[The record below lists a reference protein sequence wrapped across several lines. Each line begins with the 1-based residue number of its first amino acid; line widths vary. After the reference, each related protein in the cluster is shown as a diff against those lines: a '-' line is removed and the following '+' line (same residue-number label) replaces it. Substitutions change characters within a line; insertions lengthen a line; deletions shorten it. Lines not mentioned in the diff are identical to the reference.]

1 MNRGMA
7 LSTGGHSGRLQRP
20 VLRGASLLELGLVLT
35 FYTIVIQAL
44 SQRVLSP
51 LHEYGTEEAF
61 CPKIM
66 GKKQEKK
73 IYRDKKIK
81 NRPKGQ

>member
-44 SQRVLSP
+44 SQRILSP
-51 LHEYGTEEAF
+51 LHKYGTEEVF
-61 CPKIM
+61 CPKTM
-66 GKKQEKK
+66 VKKARGKK
-73 IYRDKKIK
+73 YSDKKIK
-81 NRPKGQ
+81 KRPKGP